1 VKKLILIGLVLIV
14 SLSYGQ
20 KQSLY
25 AQYPNLVFREVFND
39 EQSTRQNGGVPT
51 AVTYQNGS
59 GVFNGSSSRIIYSKS
74 LSGTYSVRI
83 RFNSFTPIAN
93 AILFDFRNSNGSGTG
108 VISQSPTP
116 TTAFATTGTIY
127 VDGTETN
134 NISSL
139 TKEIIVSGIT
149 IKCYDIFFFSRWTG
163 SVYSQGSIDYIE
175 IYNRALSASEIY
187 NMYLGVHHKDLTLTP
202 LIDFNSTAGQIKSS
216 VGNVWTASN
225 ATTKRAGSIFSSS
238 FNGTTSYLSTPNVNL
253 SGNITVI
260 GWFKMDSFGQNS
272 LGNILNDSKLIV
284 RVNSTNSV
292 LQLSRDGSTYASSAP
307 SALQAGK
314 VYLFA
319 ATSTNAGVT
328 NLYLAEY
335 KSPVTISGT
344 ANQSAG
350 TPANGSTILIGNNST
365 SSPTRTFKG
374 IIPKVQVFGSILT
387 INQIT
392 QAWSNK
398 ATEIGL

>member
-1 VKKLILIGLVLIV
+1 MKKLILLGLMLIV

-51 AVTYQNGS
+51 AVTFSQGS
-59 GVFNGSSSRIIYSKS
+59 GVFNGTSSSLKFSRQFKGVYTIRLKITSITQS
-74 LSGTYSVRI
+74 L
-83 RFNSFTPIAN
+83 FDF
-93 AILFDFRNSNGSGTG
+93 LFDFRGVASGGVGYVYCSPINSVAPS
-108 VISQSPTP
+108 
-116 TTAFATTGTIY
+116 TGTVYINGA
-127 VDGTETN
+127 VGSTIGST
-134 NISSL
+134 
-139 TKEIIVSGIT
+139 TKEIVISGIT
-149 IKCYDIFFFSRWTG
+149 IAGRDMYVGGNASGTNNPII
-163 SVYSQGSIDYIE
+163 SISEIE
-175 IYNRALSASEIY
+175 IFRGTLSASEIY
-187 NMYLGVHHKDLTLTP
+187 NMYQGVHHKDLTLTP

-225 ATTKRAGSIFSSS
+225 ATTKRAGSIFTSS

-253 SGNITVI
+253 SGNITVV
-260 GWFKMDSFGQNS
+260 GWFKMNNFGQNN
-272 LGNILNDSKLIV
+272 LGNILNDTKLVV

-292 LQLSRDGSTYASSAP
+292 LQLTRDNSTYASSAS

-319 ATSTNAGVT
+319 ATSTSAGVT
-328 NLYLAEY
+328 NLYLADA
-335 KSPVTISGT
+335 KGSPIITGT

-387 INQIT
+387 IQQIT

-398 ATEIGL
+398 AMEIGL